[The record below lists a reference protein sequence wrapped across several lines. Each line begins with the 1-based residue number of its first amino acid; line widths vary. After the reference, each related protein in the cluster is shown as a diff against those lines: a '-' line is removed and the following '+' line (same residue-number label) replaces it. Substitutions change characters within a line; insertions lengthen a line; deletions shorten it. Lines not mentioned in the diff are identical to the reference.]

1 MSAQSRTGADQWASV
16 VADDKMSAS
25 SGRTVM
31 GCEASVLGK
40 REIEITYSTGIKV
53 EIPFI
58 CADGQKKM
66 MKAFF
71 KSSGNS
77 REQAETTNQQ
87 IYGENRPKGPTL
99 ALQ

>member
-16 VADDKMSAS
+16 VTDDKMSAS
-25 SGRTVM
+25 SGRTVT
-31 GCEASVLGK
+31 GCEASVWGK

-77 REQAETTNQQ
+77 GEQAETTNQQ
-87 IYGENRPKGPTL
+87 IMEKIGPKGQL
-99 ALQ
+99 